1 MAEKIVSPGVFTQE
15 RDLSFLPQGISEI
28 GAAII
33 GPTKK
38 GPAFIPTLC
47 ESFQDFE
54 DKFGGHDL
62 NTYVPLTVSNYLES
76 AGRVTIVR
84 VLGIGGYIVTN
95 PVIIKAKDTDGDLRV
110 AAVLAPAKGYYQS
123 SLSNTRIP
131 AGIGIPASVTVALTG
146 VPAATG
152 TLTIAFAS
160 FRSGASQVI
169 TFTES
174 ASAGEVAFGTDDVA
188 VLNIEE
194 ATDTATIVGDAL
206 AVLCASVSGYNA
218 HYSDTSGND
227 SAGTLTITA
236 DVAVATTH
244 NITISESADS
254 LTVGT
259 PVVGVT
265 ATEAGLPDDTGTF
278 VLEISG
284 SSISATRYSASL
296 DPSSDYYISKVFG
309 EDPLGDKEVYVH
321 SHWED
326 AWSGTANVVGGDF
339 DIAVSGDE
347 LNFDSK
353 DSVWATTP
361 YVISQT
367 MGSENK
373 NLFRLHTL
381 SHGDSANR
389 SFKVGI
395 STIKAAGKIA
405 GSDYGS
411 FTVIIRKVKPYYG
424 ALDTDRQPEILETFE
439 GCTLDPNNAKYV
451 ARVIGDQYQTIDSA
465 GKVYTNGDYAARS
478 KYIRVEAS
486 AAVKN
491 GTMTPSAVPFGHAA
505 YKTALGDTIEDDV
518 RAVSNVISQD
528 LDDTF
533 NSKVFHGFDFTVKD
547 NYKNYLRA
555 LPSGSG
561 SGGNEPFLLSALSG
575 HPSSS
580 YTGTL
585 GLTDSTPL
593 THRKFIIAFQ
603 GGFDGMN
610 PATPRNME
618 SDIGSGNTQGF
629 DLTNSQSS
637 GSVAYKKAINA
648 VSNPDAFDINMIAT
662 PGLLYNLHPG
672 TITHAK
678 NVCEDRGDAFYI
690 FDPTGLSASVTSTTG
705 AIEDVDTNYAATY
718 YPWVKVND
726 VSANKH
732 RWVPPSVV
740 LPGVLA
746 FNDSVAYEWYAPA
759 GLNRGGLSQVLQ
771 AYTNLTHSER
781 DDLYDG
787 RVNPIASFPG
797 QGVVVWGQK
806 TLQGLPSALDR
817 INVRRLLIALK
828 KFIASATKYLVFE
841 QNSIATR
848 NRFLGIVNPYLETVQ
863 SRQGLSAFKVVMDDS
878 NNTPDIIDRNILF
891 GQIFLQPTR
900 TAEFIVLDF
909 NIMPTGAAF
918 PE

>member
-84 VLGIGGYIVTN
+84 VLGIGGYKVTS
-95 PVIIKAKDTDGDLRV
+95 PALLKARNVDNVMTI
-110 AAVLAPAKGYYQS
+110 AAVLAPAKANADS
-123 SLSNTRIP
+123 SL
-131 AGIGIPASVTVALTG
+131 AGTKIE
-146 VPAATG
+146 
-152 TLTIAFAS
+152 
-160 FRSGASQVI
+160 ASQ
-169 TFTES
+169 
-174 ASAGEVAFGTDDVA
+174 
-188 VLNIEE
+188 
-194 ATDTATIVGDAL
+194 
-206 AVLCASVSGYNA
+206 
-218 HYSDTSGND
+218 
-227 SAGTLTITA
+227 
-236 DVAVATTH
+236 
-244 NITISESADS
+244 
-254 LTVGT
+254 
-259 PVVGVT
+259 PQ
-265 ATEAGLPDDTGTF
+265 
-278 VLEISG
+278 SG
-284 SSISATRYSASL
+284 SSLFMLEVNGSGISTTKYSASL
-296 DPSSDYYISKVFG
+296 DPASDYYVTKIFG
-309 EDPLGDKEVYVH
+309 EDPQGDKEVYVH
-321 SHWED
+321 SHFESS
-326 AWSGTANVVGGDF
+326 WSGSNSKGAWAEGEGGFTITTA
-339 DIAVSGDE
+339 GDE
-347 LNFDSK
+347 LDFLGDDS
-353 DSVWATTP
+353 SHASTP
-361 YVISQT
+361 MIISQT
-367 MGSENK
+367 LGGLNH
-373 NLFRLHTL
+373 NLFRCHTL
-381 SHGDSANR
+381 SHGDSANK
-389 SFKVGI
+389 SVKVGI
-395 STIKAAGKIA
+395 SNIKAAGSIA

-411 FTVIIRKVKPYYG
+411 FTVIVRKVKPYYG

-439 GCTLDPNNAKYV
+439 GCTVDPNSAKYV

-465 GKVYTNGDYAARS
+465 GKVYLNGDYATRS

-486 AAVKN
+486 AAVTA
-491 GTMTPSAVPFGHAA
+491 GTLTPTAVPFGHAA
-505 YKTALGDTIEDDV
+505 YSSPIGDAQEGNTPSASFV
-518 RAVSNVISQD
+518 TSQE
-528 LDDTF
+528 LDGTF
-533 NSKVFHGFDFTVKD
+533 SAKSFHGFDFTAKD
-547 NYKNYLRA
+547 NYKNYLKP
-555 LPSGSG
+555 LPDGTG
-561 SGGNEPFLLSALSG
+561 AGNNGVFLLSDMIG

-580 YTGTL
+580 YTSAL
-585 GLTDSTPL
+585 GLTSSTPL
-593 THRKFIIAFQ
+593 THRKFIMAFQ

-618 SDIGSGNTQGF
+618 SDIAAGNAMGF
-629 DLTNSQSS
+629 DLTNSQAS

-648 VSNPDAFDINMIAT
+648 VSNPDAFDINMMAT
-662 PGLLYNLHPG
+662 PGLLYNVHSA

-678 NVCEDRGDAFYI
+678 NTCEDRGDAFYL
-690 FDPTGLSASVTSTTG
+690 FDPTGLSATVTSTTG
-705 AIEDVDTNYAATY
+705 AVEAVDTNYAATY

-746 FNDSVAYEWYAPA
+746 FNDRVAYEWYAPA

-771 AYTNLTHSER
+771 AYTNLTHAER
-781 DDLYDG
+781 DDLYEG

-891 GQIFLQPTR
+891 GQIYIQPTR

>member
-28 GAAII
+28 GAAVI

-47 ESFQDFE
+47 ESFADFE
-54 DKFGGHDL
+54 EKFGGHDL
-62 NTYVPLTVSNYLES
+62 NTYVPLTVSNYLDS
-76 AGRVTIVR
+76 AGRVTVVR
-84 VLGIGGYIVTN
+84 VLGIGGYKVTS
-95 PVIIKAKDTDGDLRV
+95 PAIIKAKNVDNVLTI
-110 AAVLAPAKGYYQS
+110 AAVLHPTKENADS
-123 SLSNTRIP
+123 TL
-131 AGIGIPASVTVALTG
+131 AGTKIE
-146 VPAATG
+146 
-152 TLTIAFAS
+152 
-160 FRSGASQVI
+160 ASQ
-169 TFTES
+169 
-174 ASAGEVAFGTDDVA
+174 A
-188 VLNIEE
+188 
-194 ATDTATIVGDAL
+194 
-206 AVLCASVSGYNA
+206 
-218 HYSDTSGND
+218 
-227 SAGTLTITA
+227 
-236 DVAVATTH
+236 
-244 NITISESADS
+244 
-254 LTVGT
+254 
-259 PVVGVT
+259 
-265 ATEAGLPDDTGTF
+265 
-278 VLEISG
+278 ISG
-284 SSISATRYSASL
+284 SSLFILELNGSGIAATKYSASV
-296 DPSSDYYISKVFG
+296 DPSSDFYLTKIFG
-309 EDPLGDKEVYVH
+309 EDPQGDKEVYVY
-321 SHWED
+321 SHFESS
-326 AWSGTANVVGGDF
+326 WSGSNSHAGDF
-339 DIAVSGDE
+339 TITTSGDE
-347 LNFDSK
+347 LNFLGDDS
-353 DSVWATTP
+353 SNASTP

-367 MGSENK
+367 LGALNH
-373 NLFRLHTL
+373 NLFRCHTL

-389 SFKVGI
+389 SIKVGI
-395 STIKAAGKIA
+395 SNIKAAGSVA

-411 FTVIIRKVKPYYG
+411 FTVIVRKVKPYYDS
-424 ALDTDRQPEILETFE
+424 LDTDRQPEILETFE

-451 ARVIGDQYQTIDSA
+451 TRVIGDQYQTIDSA
-465 GKVYTNGDYAARS
+465 GKVYMNGDYANRS
-478 KYIRVEAS
+478 KYIRIEPS
-486 AAVKN
+486 SAVKN
-491 GTMTPSAVPFGHAA
+491 GTLSPTAVPFGHAA
-505 YKTALGDTIEDDV
+505 YSSPIGGVEEGNTPSASFV
-518 RAVSNVISQD
+518 RSQD
-528 LDDTF
+528 LDSTF
-533 NSKVFHGFDFTVKD
+533 SSKVFHGFDFTSKD
-547 NYKNYLRA
+547 NYKNYLKP
-555 LPSGSG
+555 LPDATGA
-561 SGGNEPFLLSALSG
+561 GNNTKLLLSDMSG

-580 YTGTL
+580 YTSAL
-585 GLTDSTPL
+585 GLSASTPIS
-593 THRKFIIAFQ
+593 HRKFIMAFQ

-610 PATPRNME
+610 PATPRSME
-618 SDIGSGNTQGF
+618 SDITAGNVQGF

-637 GSVAYKKAINA
+637 GSVAYKKAINS
-648 VSNPDAFDINMIAT
+648 VSNPDAYDINMMAT
-662 PGLLYNLHPG
+662 PGLLYTLHPG

-678 NVCEDRGDAFYI
+678 NVCEDRGDAFYV
-690 FDPTGLSASVTSTTG
+690 FDPSGLAATVSNATG
-705 AIEDVDTNYAATY
+705 AVEAVDTNYAATY

-746 FNDSVAYEWYAPA
+746 FNDKVAYEWYAPA

-771 AYTNLTHSER
+771 AYTNLTHAER
-781 DDLYDG
+781 DDLYEG